1 MVHFLTRIGAD
12 VVPGARV
19 LAGRSMA
26 GILERVVLVHR
37 RPVDVVAIA
46 MSAAPVRLTEDW
58 LVVAA
63 AGLLAERGGQPA
75 VPAPDLLL
83 VLLVVAAAGLL
94 AERGGQPA
102 VPAPDLLLVLLVV
115 AAAGLLAERGGQPA
129 VPAPDLLLVLL
140 VVAAAGLLAE
150 RGGQPAVPA
159 PDLLLVLLVVAAA
172 RPAR

>member
-26 GILERVVLVHR
+26 GILERVLLVHR

-58 LVVAA
+58 LVVA
-63 AGLLAERGGQPA
+63 GLLAERGGQPA

-83 VLLVVAAAGLL
+83 VLLIVAAAS
-94 AERGGQPA
+94 
-102 VPAPDLLLVLLVV
+102 
-115 AAAGLLAERGGQPA
+115 
-129 VPAPDLLLVLL
+129 
-140 VVAAAGLLAE
+140 
-150 RGGQPAVPA
+150 
-159 PDLLLVLLVVAAA
+159 
-172 RPAR
+172 PAR